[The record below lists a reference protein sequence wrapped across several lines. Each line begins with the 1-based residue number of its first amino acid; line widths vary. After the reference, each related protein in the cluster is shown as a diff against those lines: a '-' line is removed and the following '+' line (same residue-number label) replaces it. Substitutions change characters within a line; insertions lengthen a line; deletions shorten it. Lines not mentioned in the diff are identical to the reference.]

1 MSLLWPGRSIGQILL
16 HQHSYRHL
24 LKNHANV
31 GGFLRQKSCAL
42 SASTGDRC
50 YPRDGSKRLVID
62 NKQNCEIAEKKR
74 REMAEEKAKG
84 TMGQINFMMRALAN
98 MAFLCFCL
106 IFACT
111 CSSALD
117 PGFRRR
123 LRKSYPW
130 FASWTDLV
138 LEKEV
143 EEEAA
148 VLDDALKQRAAA
160 EHRKQ
165 IMEQLRQK

>member
-24 LKNHANV
+24 LKNH
-31 GGFLRQKSCAL
+31 GGFLRQKSCAF

-50 YPRDGSKRLVID
+50 YARDGSKRLVID
-62 NKQNCEIAEKKR
+62 NKKNCEKEEKR
-74 REMAEEKAKG
+74 RREVAEEKAKG
-84 TMGQINFMMRALAN
+84 TMGQINFVMRALAN

-143 EEEAA
+143 EEETA

>member
-1 MSLLWPGRSIGQILL
+1 MTLLWPGRSIGQILL

-24 LKNHANV
+24 LKNHS
-31 GGFLRQKSCAL
+31 GFLRQKSCAF
-42 SASTGDRC
+42 SVSIGDRC
-50 YPRDGSKRLVID
+50 YAGDGSKRLVID
-62 NKQNCEIAEKKR
+62 NKQNCEKAEKRR
-74 REMAEEKAKG
+74 REVAEEKAKG
-84 TMGQINFMMRALAN
+84 TMGQINFVVRALAN

-143 EEEAA
+143 EEETA

-165 IMEQLRQK
+165 ITEQLRRK

>member
-1 MSLLWPGRSIGQILL
+1 MSLLWPGRSIRQILL
-16 HQHSYRHL
+16 HQPGYRHL
-24 LKNHANV
+24 LKNHS
-31 GGFLRQKSCAL
+31 GFLRQKSCAF

-50 YPRDGSKRLVID
+50 YARDGSKRLVID

-84 TMGQINFMMRALAN
+84 TMGQINFVMRALAN

-143 EEEAA
+143 EEETA